1 MANGI
6 KMLLTNDSY
15 LFKSD
20 IKNRKK
26 NTKNPLDNLYKL
38 QKETIKNSKWLENE
52 KICNIKMV

>member
-1 MANGI
+1 
-6 KMLLTNDSY
+6 MLLTNDSY

-38 QKETIKNSKWLENE
+38 QKETIKNSK
-52 KICNIKMV
+52 